1 MHTALIDADILLYRS
16 MTYAEQEINWHDNVW
31 TLYADIDEAK
41 QIFTAQVDKIKTKL
55 KTDDILCCLSDRADN
70 FRKHIDP
77 SYKSNRKG
85 TRKPAGF
92 NAFID
97 WVEKAYPSLRK
108 PSLEA
113 DDVLGILAT
122 KPDNIGKVVV
132 VSDDKDL
139 KTIPCKLYRPS
150 PDELLDVTEQQA
162 NAYFLHQCL
171 TGDATDGYKGCA
183 GVGEK
188 TANKILGTR
197 PAWSSVEK
205 AYLKAGMTKADAL
218 QQARLARIL
227 RWSDWDESKGEPI
240 LWHPDLAT
248 G

>member
-1 MHTALIDADILLYRS
+1 MHTAIIDADILLYRS

-41 QIFTAQVDKIKTKL
+41 KIFTGQLDKIKTNL
-55 KTDDILCCLSDRADN
+55 KTDDVLCCLSDRSDN
-70 FRKHIDP
+70 FRKRIDP
-77 SYKSNRKG
+77 TYKSNRRG
-85 TRKPAGF
+85 TRKPCGI

-97 WVEKAYPSLRK
+97 WVEEAYPSLRK

-139 KTIPCKLYRPS
+139 KTIPCVLFRPS
-150 PDELLDVTEQQA
+150 REEKLQISQQQA
-162 NAYFLHQCL
+162 DAYFLEQCL
-171 TGDATDGYKGCA
+171 TGDPTDGYGGCK

-188 TANKILGTR
+188 TAKKILGSR
-197 PAWSSVEK
+197 PTWSSVEQ
-205 AYLKAGMTKADAL
+205 AYIKAGMTRDDAL

-227 RWSDWDESKGEPI
+227 RWSDWDEAKGEPI
-240 LWHPDLAT
+240 LWQPE
-248 G
+248 